1 MTKHR
6 TAYILRSMDW
16 KTLIQDLLD
25 SGLTQV
31 EIGRRVDCSQ
41 PTIAALASG
50 AQKEVRWSTGDKLR
64 RLHLRVVGRRKR
76 TDPAPQQEASHA

>member
-1 MTKHR
+1 MTEHR
-6 TAYILRSMDW
+6 TAYILAPMDW
-16 KTLIQDLLD
+16 KTIIQDLLD

-64 RLHLRVVGRRKR
+64 RLHLRAVGRRKR
-76 TDPAPQQEASHA
+76 SGPAPAQQEAA

>member
-6 TAYILRSMDW
+6 TAYILCVMDW
-16 KTLIQDLLD
+16 KKLIQDLLD

-50 AQKEVRWSTGDKLR
+50 AQKEVRWTTGDKLR
-64 RLHLRVVGRRKR
+64 RLHLRAVGRRKR
-76 TDPAPQQEASHA
+76 SAPAPAQQEAG